1 MKKRMGKSIFLKKV
15 TVSVLAMAVLVSSV
29 TGCGKKESSA
39 DVKSVNQIEEIDKD
53 HFFKEEEIKG
63 VIEEGS
69 EDVYLDYVGGKIK
82 CVYLDQAGKYKFV
95 SANTDGTVDK
105 SYEIPVSTN
114 DKHAFFEMDE
124 SENLYMQYSDY
135 ESDESDQKTGYYL
148 VKFDNTGK
156 EAGREDLLSDAPAN
170 SMFSIEGVA
179 WTKDNGL
186 IISSSRGVEKYSEQD
201 GLTCIIDPKLLHSF
215 KNGGRL
221 IKGSDEQLY
230 IHSYNLDDSRLWKV
244 DLANGKIGEPSKCFG
259 ENNADKGLSF
269 SRGEGYGLY
278 AALGNYIY
286 GYDSKED
293 KITEIANLRDSDI
306 GFEEGIN
313 RFIAVN
319 EGEFWATFCKD
330 NGGVYLSK
338 LTKVNP
344 EDVKEK
350 TTVTLGG
357 AYINSDIINEVHKF
371 NKTNDEYRIQVID
384 YAEDCLSDDEA
395 DRSVEKF
402 NLDILSGKA
411 PDILAVSEDSSD
423 ISGYIDK
430 GVLMDLGPLFDKGGA
445 LENIEFLPNV
455 FEMMHTKDKIYTVFS
470 RFTVNTLAIRKRFAE
485 GRTSLSISDCEEIID
500 KTGVG
505 YKAAFGSDSYKE
517 GIIYCGVDF
526 DKYLD
531 PENGKCNFTD
541 PDFIELLTFADKFPE
556 QSEYDYGMFDED
568 RGYLEDKAIFR
579 YSPLSNFRDY
589 AMLKYGVFQDDISLV
604 GCINSNSENSAKICP
619 LAEVGINSK
628 TKYKDAAVQFIKS
641 MFENYDPSNIYSSF
655 PSDKASFEAAKK
667 AATQK
672 RGEDDYFSLGY
683 DRIKATPLTEAEV
696 QELSNYILSI
706 KNHDDNFGFY
716 TEINRIIMEEL
727 PAFFGG
733 QKTVEEVAGII
744 QNRATTYMNENK

>member
-1 MKKRMGKSIFLKKV
+1 MVKSISIKKV
-15 TVSVLAMAVLVSSV
+15 TVSILAMAVLVSSV
-29 TGCGKKESSA
+29 TGCGKKECSA
-39 DVKSVNQIEEIDKD
+39 DVKSVNQIKEIDKD

-95 SANTDGTVDK
+95 SVNTDGTVDK

-124 SENLYMQYSDY
+124 SDNLYMQYSDY
-135 ESDESDQKTGYYL
+135 ESDESSRKTGYYL

-156 EAGREDLLSDAPAN
+156 EVGREDLLSDDPAN

-244 DLANGKIGEPSKCFG
+244 DLANGKIGEPSECFG

-286 GYDSKED
+286 GYDSKDD
-293 KITEIANLRDSDI
+293 KITEIAHLRDSDI
-306 GFEEGIN
+306 GFEDGIN

-411 PDILAVSEDSSD
+411 PDILAVSADSSD
-423 ISGYIDK
+423 IS
-430 GVLMDLGPLFDKGGA
+430 
-445 LENIEFLPNV
+445 
-455 FEMMHTKDKIYTVFS
+455 
-470 RFTVNTLAIRKRFAE
+470 IRE
-485 GRTSLSISDCEEIID
+485 S
-500 KTGVG
+500 
-505 YKAAFGSDSYKE
+505 
-517 GIIYCGVDF
+517 
-526 DKYLD
+526 
-531 PENGKCNFTD
+531 
-541 PDFIELLTFADKFPE
+541 
-556 QSEYDYGMFDED
+556 
-568 RGYLEDKAIFR
+568 
-579 YSPLSNFRDY
+579 
-589 AMLKYGVFQDDISLV
+589 
-604 GCINSNSENSAKICP
+604 
-619 LAEVGINSK
+619 
-628 TKYKDAAVQFIKS
+628 
-641 MFENYDPSNIYSSF
+641 
-655 PSDKASFEAAKK
+655 
-667 AATQK
+667 
-672 RGEDDYFSLGY
+672 
-683 DRIKATPLTEAEV
+683 
-696 QELSNYILSI
+696 
-706 KNHDDNFGFY
+706 
-716 TEINRIIMEEL
+716 
-727 PAFFGG
+727 
-733 QKTVEEVAGII
+733 
-744 QNRATTYMNENK
+744 